1 MAASR
6 KSRSSDPVA
15 SAVADCL
22 GRYVQTTHRV
32 LLGLSGG
39 LDSVVLLHAV
49 RDCGYDVSA
58 LHVHHGLSSNADAW
72 ADFCNDLCARLGIPL
87 AIERVSVERNAR
99 DGLEGAARRARHA
112 AYDHVD
118 ADWILL
124 AHHRGDRAETTLF
137 NLLRGA
143 GVRGAGAMGE
153 RNGRLLRPLLTVG
166 RDDILA
172 YAQRHGLEWVEDES
186 NADIR
191 HSRNFLRHRIL
202 PVMRERFPATEARLA
217 SASARFAEA
226 ADLLDELALVDLGGN
241 TPSFPLPIAALSGL
255 SERRARNVLRFLLSR
270 AGVGISSE
278 ERLSEVL
285 RQCLTAKA
293 DRHPTVA
300 FGEWQLRR
308 RGQEITL
315 EPMGCQLAGG

>member
-6 KSRSSDPVA
+6 KSPSSNPLA

-22 GRYVQTTHRV
+22 GRYVQATHRV
-32 LLGLSGG
+32 VVGLSGG

-49 RDCGYDVSA
+49 RECGYNVSA
-58 LHVHHGLSSNADAW
+58 LHVHHGLSPNADGW
-72 ADFCNDLCARLGIPL
+72 SDFCIDLCARDGIPL
-87 AIERVSVERNAR
+87 AIERVAVERNAR

-112 AYDHVD
+112 VYDHVD
-118 ADWILL
+118 ADWVLL
-124 AHHRGDRAETTLF
+124 AHHRGDRAETMLF

-172 YAQRHGLEWVEDES
+172 YARRHGLGWIEDES
-186 NADIR
+186 NADVR
-191 HSRNFLRHRIL
+191 FSRNFLRHRIL
-202 PVMRERFPATEARLA
+202 PVMRERFPAAEARLA
-217 SASARFAEA
+217 SASGRFAEA
-226 ADLLDELALVDLGGN
+226 ADLLDELAVMDLEGHEAC
-241 TPSFPLPIAALSGL
+241 FPLSIDVLSRL
-255 SERRARNVLRFLLSR
+255 SERRARNVLRLLLSR
-270 AGVGISSE
+270 AGVGIPSE
-278 ERLSEVL
+278 ERLAEVL

-293 DRHPTVA
+293 DRHPAVA

-315 EPMGCQLAGG
+315 EPMGYQLPRG

>member
-1 MAASR
+1 M
-6 KSRSSDPVA
+6 
-15 SAVADCL
+15 
-22 GRYVQTTHRV
+22 

-49 RDCGYDVSA
+49 RDRGYDVSA
-58 LHVHHGLSSNADAW
+58 VHVHHGLSPNADAW
-72 ADFCNDLCARLGIPL
+72 ADFCTDLCARLGIPL

-112 AYDHVD
+112 AYGRVD

-124 AHHRGDRAETTLF
+124 AHHRGDRAETMLF

-202 PVMRERFPATEARLA
+202 PVMQERFPAAEARLA

-241 TPSFPLPIAALSGL
+241 APSFPLPVVALSGL

-270 AGVGISSE
+270 AGVGIPSE

-293 DRHPTVA
+293 DRHPAVA

-315 EPMGCQLAGG
+315 EPMARQLPRG